1 MLRDGPGGVAYGRDV
16 FGSEGT
22 GMTGGSA
29 FSNKGFYMAGGTGC
43 SDVLGG
49 YYTLTSSFLVCN
61 GPLLISESR
70 PFELAEL
77 V

>member
-1 MLRDGPGGVAYGRDV
+1 MDE
-16 FGSEGT
+16 FGSDGI
-22 GMTGGSA
+22 GITGGSA

-49 YYTLTSSFLVCN
+49 YYTFTSSFLFCN